1 MFVYGCGFFFFLF
14 AGLVW
19 GFFDFKPEDD
29 LGVVLG
35 LCYLCKYQQC
45 FDLKSQTLM
54 FI

>member
-1 MFVYGCGFFFFLF
+1 MGVVFFFFCL
-14 AGLVW
+14 LVW
-19 GFFDFKPEDD
+19 FGGFFDFKPEDD